1 MENTDIPT
9 LAGVGVGPGDPAL
22 ITLRA
27 LQVLEAADAILV
39 PATEAREG
47 SVGRAESIVVE
58 HLPHKA
64 EQIHRVP
71 FSMAQRRGVDE
82 RRINAWEASAAVAL
96 DAFAGG
102 AQLVALA
109 TVGDPSVYST
119 FSYLC
124 DVVRRQREVN
134 VEVVPGITAM
144 QAIAARSRTPLV
156 EGQEILALVPATV
169 GEDALRGV
177 CEVADTV
184 TIYKGGRQLA
194 ALKDALSEQ
203 GRLESAVIGT
213 DVGLPDERITRLAE
227 LDEGKAPYFSTVL
240 APASRTKT
248 GGRL

>member
-27 LQVLEAADAILV
+27 LQVLDAADAILV

-82 RRINAWEASAAVAL
+82 RRLNAWEASAAVAL
-96 DAFAGG
+96 EAFAGG

-169 GEDALRGV
+169 
-177 CEVADTV
+177 

-194 ALKDALSEQ
+194 ALKDVLAEQ
-203 GRLESAVIGT
+203 GRLESALIGT

-227 LDEGKAPYFSTVL
+227 LDESKAPYFSTVL